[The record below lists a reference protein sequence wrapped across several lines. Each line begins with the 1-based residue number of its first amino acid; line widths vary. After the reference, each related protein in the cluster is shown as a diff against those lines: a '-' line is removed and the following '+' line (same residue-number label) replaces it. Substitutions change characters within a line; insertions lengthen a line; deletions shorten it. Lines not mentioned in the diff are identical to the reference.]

1 MNLLPLL
8 LLPAAF
14 QEPAVAAPGEAAAAE
29 AAAPVASGPGFTVNE
44 RNLLEFH
51 ARNMDV
57 RDAFRQ
63 LRVLSQ
69 RNIVVAQ
76 NVSALFSGDLYD
88 LAPEEAIELICLG
101 TALRAVDRGSCVFIE
116 PAQFET
122 RIWELKYARASDLAL
137 MVEPML
143 NESGRVTAST
153 LSRQGL
159 TPSPEDG
166 GGDDYASAEVLIV
179 RDLPENLER
188 IEQLVR
194 ALDVEPKQVLVEAVI
209 LSAELEDDHQLGIS
223 FDKLSGVA
231 YQGLSASSPL
241 GFNVL
246 TAPIPTPE
254 IADGVARGM
263 TDFASDVADGGLSVG
278 WIDGDA
284 AMFVRALQQV
294 TDTRILA
301 NTRIVALNK
310 QRGELL
316 LGRRDGYITTTVTE
330 TSATQTIEFL
340 ETGTQ
345 LIFRPFIGENGMVRL
360 ELHPED
366 SDGGINDRGL
376 PFEETAEITTNILV
390 RAGQTVVIGGLFREK
405 TIATERKIP
414 LLGDV
419 PWAGAL
425 FRSNVDVTVREEL
438 VILLTPHVID
448 GASFGATAKT
458 DPQAADLLGFEDA
471 LSQAWRE
478 AAANR
483 SGTLAT
489 PSSLILLERADRG
502 GDRSAARIRAMRQQI
517 YEGLVP
523 AGAGAAAEAQ
533 IQERMAR
540 EVPETEQ

>member
-1 MNLLPLL
+1 MSILPVLIL
-8 LLPAAF
+8 AALPQQPAAAV
-14 QEPAVAAPGEAAAAE
+14 PTDTAVADAS
-29 AAAPVASGPGFTVNE
+29 APVASGPGFTLTDE
-44 RNLLEFH
+44 ALLEFH

-76 NVSALFSGDLYD
+76 NVAALYSGDLYD
-88 LAPEEAIELICLG
+88 LTPEQAIEMICLG
-101 TALRAVDRGSCVFIE
+101 TALRAEDRGHFVFIE

-122 RIWELKYARASDLAL
+122 RIWELKYARAADLAA
-137 MVEPML
+137 MIQPML
-143 NESGRVTAST
+143 NENGRVTAST

-166 GGDDYASAEVLIV
+166 GGDDYASAEVLIA

-188 IEQLVR
+188 IEQLVL
-194 ALDVEPKQVLVEAVI
+194 ALDVEPRQVLVEAVI
-209 LSAELEDDHQLGIS
+209 LSAELEDDHELGIS
-223 FDKLSGVA
+223 FDKLTGVA
-231 YQGLSASSPL
+231 YQGLGGTSPT
-241 GFNVL
+241 GFNLL
-246 TAPIPTPE
+246 TGAIPPGE
-254 IADGVARGM
+254 LADGVARGG
-263 TDFASDVADGGLSVG
+263 TDFASDVGDGGLSVG
-278 WIDGDA
+278 WIDTDA

-316 LGRRDGYITTTVTE
+316 LGRRDGFITTTVTE

-345 LIFRPFIGENGMVRL
+345 LIFRPFIGENGLIRL

-390 RAGQTVVIGGLFREK
+390 KDGQTVVIGGLFREK
-405 TIATERKIP
+405 TVATERKIP
-414 LLGDV
+414 LLGDL
-419 PWAGAL
+419 PLAGRL

-438 VILLTPHVID
+438 VILLTPHVLD
-448 GASFGATAKT
+448 GASFGATAGT
-458 DPQAADLLGFEDA
+458 DPRQTDLAGFEQELA
-471 LSQAWRE
+471 AMWRE
-478 AAANR
+478 AAANLAG
-483 SGTLAT
+483 SGDAA
-489 PSSLILLERADRG
+489 SSLILLERSHLDGERAAAGVR
-502 GDRSAARIRAMRQQI
+502 AARTRL
-517 YEGLVP
+517 YEGLAP
-523 AGAGAAAEAQ
+523 AGAGAAAD
-533 IQERMAR
+533 AR
-540 EVPETEQ
+540 LREKLGRDSTAVPQ

>member
-1 MNLLPLL
+1 MNLLPILL
-8 LLPAAF
+8 LCAVS
-14 QEPAVAAPGEAAAAE
+14 QEPVAVEAS
-29 AAAPVASGPGFTVNE
+29 APVASGPGFTVNAND
-44 RNLLEFH
+44 RLEFH

-63 LRVLSQ
+63 LRVISQ

-76 NVSALFSGDLYD
+76 NVIANFSGDLYD
-88 LAPEEAIELICLG
+88 VSPEEAVEMICLG
-101 TALRAVDRGSCVFIE
+101 ASLRAVDRGRFLFIE
-116 PAQFET
+116 PAQFDT
-122 RIWELKYARASDLAL
+122 RIFELKYARASDLAL
-137 MVEPML
+137 MIEPML
-143 NESGRVTAST
+143 NESGRVTASST
-153 LSRQGL
+153 SRQGL

-188 IEQLVR
+188 IEQLVK

-209 LSAELEDDHQLGIS
+209 LSAELQDDHELGIS
-223 FDKLSGVA
+223 FDKLTGVA
-231 YQGLSASSPL
+231 YQGLSASSPT
-241 GFNVL
+241 GFNLL
-246 TAPIPTPE
+246 TSPIPTGE
-254 IADGVARGM
+254 LADGVARGA

-316 LGRRDGYITTTVTE
+316 LGRRDGYITTMVTQ

-345 LIFRPFIGENGMVRL
+345 LIFRPFIGEDGVIRL

-390 RAGQTVVIGGLFREK
+390 RDGQTVVIGGLFREK
-405 TIATERKIP
+405 TVATERKIP
-414 LLGDV
+414 LLGDI
-419 PWAGAL
+419 PYAGAL
-425 FRSNVDVTVREEL
+425 FRSNVDVTIREEL
-438 VILLTPHVID
+438 VILLTPRVLD
-448 GASFGATAKT
+448 AKNFGRTAHT
-458 DPQAADLLGFEDA
+458 DPKQADLLGFETA
-471 LSQAWRE
+471 LAGMWRE
-478 AAANR
+478 AAARLENQND
-483 SGTLAT
+483 SGSA
-489 PSSLILLERADRG
+489 LILLERTHKD
-502 GDRSAARIRAMRQQI
+502 SARAAERIRAQRQRI

-523 AGAGAAAEAQ
+523 QGVGEAADAR
-533 IQERMAR
+533 IQEQMNRTLPGNQ
-540 EVPETEQ
+540 E

>member
-1 MNLLPLL
+1 MNLLPILFL
-8 LLPAAF
+8 CAVS
-14 QEPAVAAPGEAAAAE
+14 QEPVVAE
-29 AAAPVASGPGFTVNE
+29 ASAPVATGPGFTVTENN
-44 RNLLEFH
+44 RLEFH
-51 ARNMDV
+51 ARSMDV

-63 LRVLSQ
+63 LRVISQ

-76 NVSALFSGDLYD
+76 NVIASFSGDLYD
-88 LAPEEAIELICLG
+88 VTPEEAIEMICLG
-101 TALRAVDRGSCVFIE
+101 ASLRAVDRGGFLFIE
-116 PAQFET
+116 PAQFDT
-122 RIWELKYARASDLAL
+122 RIFELKYARAADLAL
-137 MVEPML
+137 MIQPML
-143 NESGRVTAST
+143 NEDGRVTASSA
-153 LSRQGL
+153 SRQGL

-188 IEQLVR
+188 IEQLVK
-194 ALDVEPKQVLVEAVI
+194 ALDVEPKQVLVEAII
-209 LSAELEDDHQLGIS
+209 LSAELQDDHELGIS
-223 FDKLSGVA
+223 FDKLTGVA
-231 YQGLSASSPL
+231 YQGLSAVSPT
-241 GFNVL
+241 GFNLL
-246 TAPIPTPE
+246 TGPIPTGE
-254 IADGVARGM
+254 LDEGVARGS

-345 LIFRPFIGENGMVRL
+345 LIFRPFIGENGLIRL

-376 PFEETAEITTNILV
+376 PFEETAEITTNIMV
-390 RAGQTVVIGGLFREK
+390 RDGQTVVIGGLFREK
-405 TIATERKIP
+405 TVATERKIP
-414 LLGDV
+414 LLGDI
-419 PWAGAL
+419 PYAGVL

-438 VILLTPHVID
+438 VILLTPHILD
-448 GASFGATAKT
+448 AASFGSTAKT
-458 DPQAADLLGFEDA
+458 DPSKVDLIGFEDA
-471 LSQAWRE
+471 LAGMWRE
-478 AAANR
+478 AAAQLER
-483 SGTLAT
+483 SNEGGSA
-489 PSSLILLERADRG
+489 LILLERTHKG
-502 GDRSAARIRAMRQQI
+502 GDRSAESIREHRQKI

-523 AGAGAAAEAQ
+523 VGAGEAADAR
-533 IQERMAR
+533 IQEQMNRDLPGD
-540 EVPETEQ
+540 E

>member
-8 LLPAAF
+8 FLCAAA
-14 QEPAVAAPGEAAAAE
+14 QEPVVAE
-29 AAAPVASGPGFTVNE
+29 ASAPAPAAPVATGPGFTVTDTN
-44 RNLLEFH
+44 RLEFH

-63 LRVLSQ
+63 LRLLSQ

-76 NVSALFSGDLYD
+76 NVAATFSGDLFEVT
-88 LAPEEAIELICLG
+88 PEEAVELICLG
-101 TALRAVDRGSCVFIE
+101 TALRAVDRGNCIFIE

-122 RIWELKYARASDLAL
+122 RIWELKYARAADLAL

-143 NESGRVTAST
+143 NENGRVTASS

-159 TPSPEDG
+159 TPSPEDA

-188 IEQLVR
+188 IERLVQ

-231 YQGLSASSPL
+231 YQGLAGSSVS
-241 GFNVL
+241 GFDL
-246 TAPIPTPE
+246 FTDPIPGGE
-254 IADGVARGM
+254 LAEGVARGA
-263 TDFASDVADGGLSVG
+263 TDFAEDVADGGLSVG

-284 AMFVRALQQV
+284 AMFVRALQQI

-345 LIFRPFIGENGMVRL
+345 LIFRPFIGEDGLIRL

-366 SDGGINDRGL
+366 SDGGINERGL

-390 RAGQTVVIGGLFREK
+390 RDGQTVVIGGLFREK

-414 LLGDV
+414 LLGDI
-419 PWAGAL
+419 PYAGAL

-438 VILLTPHVID
+438 VILLTPHVLD
-448 GASFGATAKT
+448 GHSFGSTANT
-458 DPQAADLLGFEDA
+458 DPRRADLVGFEDA
-471 LSQAWRE
+471 LAGLWRE
-478 AAANR
+478 AAAR
-483 SGTLAT
+483 ADGEGDAGST
-489 PSSLILLERADRG
+489 LILLERAHQG
-502 GDRSAARIRAMRQQI
+502 GDRSAARIREQRQRI

-523 AGAGAAAEAQ
+523 AGAGAAADAR
-533 IQERMAR
+533 IQEQMQNHL
-540 EVPETEQ
+540 PEEPR